1 MTGINTS
8 EHVILLTMKF
18 RFANQTITKRLVLLI
33 RKNLSK
39 LWSTMNEV
47 CSRKPKSTNVKNLEI
62 DDQKLTDSAA
72 MAEAF
77 NEHFSTIGCKLT
89 DAIGSANSAE
99 SFLEYL
105 PTANSV
111 FSIEPTSSAKV
122 LELMLKLSKKKAIGL
137 DGISSQLIKI

>member
-1 MTGINTS
+1 MTGINTR
-8 EHVILLTMKF
+8 EHVILLTMKL

-39 LWSTMNEV
+39 LWSTINEV

-62 DDQKLTDSAA
+62 DNQKLTNSAA

-77 NEHFSTIGCKLT
+77 NKHFSTIGCKLT
-89 DAIGSANSAE
+89 DVIGSANSAE
-99 SFLEYL
+99 TFLEYL

-111 FSIEPTSSAKV
+111 FSICKSVRTDA
-122 LELMLKLSKKKAIGL
+122 
-137 DGISSQLIKI
+137 